1 MELIHSIWEP
11 AGDESHPT
19 IIALHG
25 WGANALDLQGL
36 APYLADG
43 KFMTICPQGPIEV
56 PIGALKGYG
65 WFPIS
70 MGAPPTMEEIE
81 AGVAHCERFIDDAFE
96 RYPIDRRKTVILGFS
111 QGGVM
116 AFRIAFRKP
125 ERFAAVVALSTW
137 LPKELLPTLDADK
150 LAQIQIFMGHGRAD
164 DMIEVARARQSL
176 ELLRDLKVPVAYRE
190 YDCGHEITADELQ
203 DITKFLTD
211 KVLSPVIQLG

>member
-43 KFMTICPQGPIEV
+43 KFLTICPQGPIEV

-70 MGAPPTMEEIE
+70 MGSPPTMEEIE
-81 AGVAHCERFIDDAFE
+81 AGVARCEKFIDEAFD

-116 AFRIAFRKP
+116 AFRIAFRHP

-137 LPKELLPTLDADK
+137 LPKELLPKVDAAK
-150 LAQIQIFMGHGRAD
+150 LAPIQIFMGHGRA
-164 DMIEVARARQSL
+164 
-176 ELLRDLKVPVAYRE
+176 
-190 YDCGHEITADELQ
+190 
-203 DITKFLTD
+203 
-211 KVLSPVIQLG
+211 